1 MQRTTIM
8 LPAELRD
15 RISLRASTMHVS
27 LGEFLRI
34 AAEAYLDRQ
43 ERMWTEDP
51 LPGGACVVR
60 EPAPAD
66 VSANLDRYL
75 YGGKT

>member
-1 MQRTTIM
+1 MN
-8 LPAELRD
+8 
-15 RISLRASTMHVS
+15 VS
-27 LGEFLRI
+27 LGEFLRQ
-34 AAEAYLDRQ
+34 AAESYLDRQ

-51 LPGGACVVR
+51 LASGACVVR
-60 EPAPAD
+60 EPAPPD